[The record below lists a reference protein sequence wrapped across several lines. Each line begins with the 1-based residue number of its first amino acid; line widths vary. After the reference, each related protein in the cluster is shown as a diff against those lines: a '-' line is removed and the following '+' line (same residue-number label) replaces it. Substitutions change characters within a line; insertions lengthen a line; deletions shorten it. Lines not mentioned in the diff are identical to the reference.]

1 MKKKREA
8 AKGIIPF
15 DVALSYRASEM
26 ELDPCLVYELHMI
39 VKHENPIVLFLVETR
54 LNSRG
59 IYKVQCRLDYQNA
72 LAMDRIEK

>member
-8 AKGIIPF
+8 AKCIIPF

-39 VKHENPIVLFLVETR
+39 VKRENPIVLFLVEMR
-54 LNSRG
+54 LDSRG
-59 IYKVQCRLDYQNA
+59 IYDVDWTIRML
-72 LAMDRIEK
+72 